1 MVTFSVENQTMNTAK
16 AAGSMAEIDRFSMAD
31 PATAKCPFDY
41 YGAMRQG
48 PAVHRDPGTGFY
60 WISRH
65 DEVVR
70 AALDAKTFSS
80 MSEVIM
86 RKQYRPRAQE
96 LWDAAGMRAIDTLVT
111 ADPPEHDDYRNVGL
125 RLFSNETV
133 EKMTPHIAAL
143 VNELIDSIAAR
154 GEAEF
159 VRDFAARLPGT
170 IVCDEFGLPRA
181 DQPKFK
187 TWTDAV
193 IALLD
198 PTISED
204 REVRLVAHLI
214 DLFQYAERH
223 IQRAATEMPG
233 RVIHTLATMTKRDG
247 TPFSALERSWML
259 LITFVGGNETTMNM
273 LAMGMRKLAGEP
285 ELQSELRRH
294 PDKVPAFVEEM
305 LRLEGSVQALLRVAT
320 KDLLVDGIAIPRG
333 ANVVLCSGSANRDET
348 QWSDPDSFRLDR
360 KGGKRHLTFGYGRH
374 SCIGMHLARRELV
387 VAFTTLL
394 ARLRDIRLAVPASEV
409 HQVPLPFHRAIERL
423 PVKFEIAT

>member
-1 MVTFSVENQTMNTAK
+1 MSSTGGIERY
-16 AAGSMAEIDRFSMAD
+16 SMGD
-31 PATAKCPFDY
+31 PATASCPFDY

-65 DEVVR
+65 ADVVR

-80 MSEVIM
+80 ASEVIM
-86 RKQYRPRAQE
+86 RRQYRPRAQT
-96 LWDAAGMRAIDTLVT
+96 LWEAAGMRAIDTLVT
-111 ADPPEHDDYRNVGL
+111 ADPPEHDEYRNVGL
-125 RLFSNETV
+125 QLFSNETV
-133 EKMTPHIAAL
+133 EKMAPRITEL
-143 VNELIDSIAAR
+143 VNELIDPIAAR
-154 GEAEF
+154 GECEF

-204 REVRLVAHLI
+204 REVELVVHLI
-214 DLFQYAERH
+214 ELFRYAERH

-233 RVIHTLATMTKRDG
+233 RVIHTLATMMRRDG
-247 TPFSALERSWML
+247 TSFSPLERSWML

-273 LAMGMRKLAGEP
+273 LAMGMRKLATEP
-285 ELQSELRRH
+285 ELQTHLREH
-294 PDKVPAFVEEM
+294 PEGLPAFVEEM

-320 KDLLVDGIAIPRG
+320 KELVLDGVTIPQG
-333 ANVVLCSGSANRDET
+333 ANVVLCSGSANRDEA
-348 QWSDPDSFRLDR
+348 QWSDAASFRLDR
-360 KGGKRHLTFGYGRH
+360 KDGKRHLTFGYGRH
-374 SCIGMHLARRELV
+374 SCIGMHLARRELIL
-387 VAFTTLL
+387 AFGALL
-394 ARLRDIRLAVPASEV
+394 ARLRNIRLVVPASEV

-423 PVKFEIAT
+423 PVEFDVA